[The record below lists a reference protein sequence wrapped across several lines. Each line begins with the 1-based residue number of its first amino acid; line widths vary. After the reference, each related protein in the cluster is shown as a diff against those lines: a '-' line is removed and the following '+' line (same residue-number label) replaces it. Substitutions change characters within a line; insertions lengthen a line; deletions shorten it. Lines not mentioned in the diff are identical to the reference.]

1 MGKLHK
7 RRRCFYH
14 MRKRK
19 NNNAFQHNNRIL
31 HIPQVDGVSTID
43 TITSGMPDASQNQ
56 SDSDKN
62 DESCINIANN
72 NILSGNNTIAN
83 YAVVSDVLIN
93 NTKNNRKSINCAN
106 VNGIKG
112 VVATGHS
119 PLFINST
126 HVPKAAIC
134 SNNPLQCAKWLKN
147 GHIIAY
153 PSESVW
159 GMGCNPFCNEA
170 LDRLFALKARQ
181 NKAFI
186 VITDDIK
193 NITPFLQ
200 PLAPH
205 LLQKITHSWQETT
218 VLQKKQATTWL
229 FDVPKNLPVPIPGA
243 LLQDNKLAIRVVP
256 KSIGVLCAPLKSAQ
270 NPYAFLV
277 STSANPKGAPPAI
290 STAMVQGYFNQ
301 SVRIFLGQSLGLN
314 APSAIFCASTG
325 RQLR

>member
-14 MRKRK
+14 MRKR
-19 NNNAFQHNNRIL
+19 QHNNYIL
-31 HIPQVDGVSTID
+31 YMPQVGSASTID
-43 TITSGMPDASQNQ
+43 AITSGMPDAGQSQ
-56 SDSDKN
+56 SGSDKN
-62 DESCINIANN
+62 NESCINIANH
-72 NILSGNNTIAN
+72 NILSGNNAIAN
-83 YAVVSDVLIN
+83 HAVVGDVLANNIN
-93 NTKNNRKSINCAN
+93 NNRKSIDCAN
-106 VNGIKG
+106 VKG
-112 VVATGHS
+112 VLASGHP

-126 HVPKAAIC
+126 RIPKANIC
-134 SNNPLQCAKWLKN
+134 SNNPLQCATWLKN
-147 GHIIAY
+147 GHIVAY

-159 GMGCNPFCNEA
+159 GMGCNPFCNKA
-170 LDRLFALKARQ
+170 LDRLVALKTRQ

-186 VITDDIK
+186 VITDDVK

-205 LLQKITHSWQETT
+205 LLQKITHSWQEAT

-243 LLQDNKLAIRVVP
+243 LLQANKLAIRVVP

-277 STSANPKGAPPAI
+277 STSANPKGAPPAMNA
-290 STAMVQGYFNQ
+290 AMIQGYFNQ
-301 SVRIFLGQSLGLN
+301 SVRIFLGQSLGFD